1 MPFQKGQS
9 GNPGGRPKE
18 AKFYAALDT
27 ALKDHKD
34 GPDVRL
40 RKVAE
45 NLVRAAEDSEQ
56 WAIREI
62 ADRLDGKPAQA
73 ITGDADNPLQ
83 AAMTVIV
90 TGVPRPQDFLPV
102 EGKADSE

>member
-62 ADRLDGKPAQA
+62 ADRLDGKPAQTVRGDEDA
-73 ITGDADNPLQ
+73 PLMVNTIERIIVDSITGSDTESL
-83 AAMTVIV
+83 
-90 TGVPRPQDFLPV
+90 
-102 EGKADSE
+102 